1 MAPVV
6 QKAPDVG
13 KAEEPVVQL
22 PGQLPL
28 LRLHR
33 RQVHLPHQRRGTAV
47 LDQQVPGLRLSHVWI
62 QVGTTARTGVM
73 AELYVGYNRNYAR
86 ICEFLTMTFCK
97 ILV

>member
-47 LDQQVPGLRLSHVWI
+47 LDQQVPGLRLPHVWI
-62 QVGTTARTGVM
+62 QVGTTARADAKQNFMLGITGTV
-73 AELYVGYNRNYAR
+73 
-86 ICEFLTMTFCK
+86 CEFLTMTFCK